1 MIKINDEYVIDVN
14 KYYIPMCSKDNGY
27 EPIGY
32 FNNLKNAVMAVA
44 NHMAIHAVSGRDMSL
59 DEAVRTLS
67 VTENNMLQA
76 IWQLNG

>member
-14 KYYIPMCSKDNGY
+14 RYYIPMCSKDGY
-27 EPIGY
+27 EIIGY
-32 FNNLKNAVMAVA
+32 FSNLKNAVMAVA
-44 NHMAIHAVSGRDMSL
+44 NHMAMHSVSGRDMSL

-67 VTENNMLQA
+67 DTESNMLQA

>member
-1 MIKINDEYVIDVN
+1 MIKINDDYVIDVN
-14 KYYIPMCSKDNGY
+14 KYYIPMCNNGSGY
-27 EPIGY
+27 DTIGY
-32 FNNLKNAVMAVA
+32 FSNLKNAVMAVA

-67 VTENNMLQA
+67 DTENNMLQA

>member
-14 KYYIPMCSKDNGY
+14 RYYIPMCKDNGY
-27 EPIGY
+27 EIIGY
-32 FNNLKNAVMAVA
+32 FSNLKNAVMAVA
-44 NHMAIHAVSGRDMSL
+44 NHMAMHSVSGRDMSL

-67 VTENNMLQA
+67 DTESNMLQA

>member
-32 FNNLKNAVMAVA
+32 FSNLKNAVMAVA
-44 NHMAIHAVSGRDMSL
+44 NHMAMHSLSVRDMSL

-67 VTENNMLQA
+67 ATENNMLQA